1 MDIKL
6 IATDIDGT
14 LVADDHLTIP
24 EKNIQAFE
32 MAKKQGMITVI
43 STGRPYS
50 LAKRESDTL
59 KGVDYMIVSNGAAI
73 VDMKTKEVIN
83 SCYLPIE
90 SLEKIVEIFEKY
102 PLVYEIYADCKGFIT
117 PYTYDH
123 YFDGVLPVEFM
134 REYRKLMVM
143 CDNPW
148 DVIYNHPVEK
158 MNIDYMPKECIQSLK
173 EELSN
178 IPDLVYS
185 AGFEGNME
193 ITAKGADKGRALKW
207 LCERLNVDLDNVM
220 AFGDSGND
228 ATMLKAAGYS
238 YALSS
243 GNDLAK
249 AAAKFVTKHGNGEGG
264 VGETIIYLIKKK
276 HLL

>member
-1 MDIKL
+1 MEIKL
-6 IATDIDGT
+6 IATDVDGT
-14 LVADDHLTIP
+14 LVADNHLTIP
-24 EKNIQAFE
+24 EENVQAFE
-32 MAKKQGMITVI
+32 MAKNKGIITVI

-50 LAKRESDTL
+50 LAKRENDTL

-73 VDMKTKEVIN
+73 VDMKTNEVIY
-83 SCYLPIE
+83 SCYLPLE
-90 SLEKIVEIFEKY
+90 PLEKIVEIFEKY
-102 PLVYEIYADCKGFIT
+102 PLVYEMYADCKGFIT
-117 PYTYDH
+117 RYTYDH
-123 YFDGVLPVEFM
+123 YFDGSLPVEFM

-143 CDNPW
+143 CDSPW
-148 DVIYNHPVEK
+148 DVVRNSNVEK
-158 MNIDYMPKECIQSLK
+158 MNIDYMPKECIEPLK
-173 EELSN
+173 EELSH

-193 ITAKGADKGRALKW
+193 ITAKGADKGKALKW
-207 LCERLNVDLDNVM
+207 LCERLDVDLENVM

-249 AAAKFVTKHGNGEGG
+249 AAAKFVTKSGNNDGG
-264 VGETIIYLIKKK
+264 VGRTIKEYLTK
-276 HLL
+276 